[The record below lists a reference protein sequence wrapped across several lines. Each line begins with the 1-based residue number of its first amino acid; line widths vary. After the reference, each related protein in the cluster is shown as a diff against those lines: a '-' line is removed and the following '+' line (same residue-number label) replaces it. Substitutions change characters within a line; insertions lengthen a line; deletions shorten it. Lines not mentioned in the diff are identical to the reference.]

1 MDITAASGA
10 VGPGSIPG
18 GRKDFLLCL
27 TAALVL
33 CGCSTTPRSDRTIDS
48 AYRDCKK
55 KGYNEEECQRSLGCE
70 PGQSKRECRKALRN
84 VYRIWLLE

>member
-18 GRKDFLLCL
+18 GRTLLLIPCL
-27 TAALVL
+27 TLVL
-33 CGCSTTPRSDRTIDS
+33 LSACSTIPRTDRTIDS
-48 AYRDCKK
+48 AFEDCRK
-55 KGYNEEECQRSLGCE
+55 KGYSEEECQRSLGCE
-70 PGQSKRECRKALRN
+70 PGQSKKECRKALEN